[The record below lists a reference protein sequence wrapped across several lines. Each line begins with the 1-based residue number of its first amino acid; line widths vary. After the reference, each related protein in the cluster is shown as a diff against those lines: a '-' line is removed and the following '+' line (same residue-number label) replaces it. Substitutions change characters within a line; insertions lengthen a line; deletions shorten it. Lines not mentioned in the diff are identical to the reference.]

1 MFQKRIKRILEKLQG
16 LELDGL
22 LVTYLPNVR
31 YLTGFTGS
39 SGMCFISE
47 ERKVFLTDSRY
58 DSQSHEEVKGMK
70 ILIAADGLIDEL
82 ERRKVFRGMRRVGIE
97 GNHLAYTEYQK
108 LKKTFPRVK
117 FLPQADLVESLSS
130 IKEDE
135 EIALIREAAKISDK
149 VFQKILGYLRP
160 GVRELEVSA
169 AISYYHKIYGAER
182 DSFEP
187 IVASGARGALPHA
200 VASAKKIR
208 RGEFVTLDFGC
219 VYRGYCCDITRTVA
233 VGQPSRKLR
242 EVYEIVHDAQARA
255 LEAAKTG
262 VTAKALDAVARDF
275 IAKRGLGQYFSHSL
289 GHGIGLQVH
298 EPPRISSRSSYELQ
312 TGNVIT
318 IEPGIYLPGLGGVRI
333 EDDIVVLNGRCRVLN
348 RASKEL
354 LVL

>member
-1 MFQKRIKRILEKLQG
+1 
-16 LELDGL
+16 
-22 LVTYLPNVR
+22 
-31 YLTGFTGS
+31 
-39 SGMCFISE
+39 
-47 ERKVFLTDSRY
+47 
-58 DSQSHEEVKGMK
+58 
-70 ILIAADGLIDEL
+70 
-82 ERRKVFRGMRRVGIE
+82 
-97 GNHLAYTEYQK
+97 
-108 LKKTFPRVK
+108 
-117 FLPQADLVESLSS
+117 
-130 IKEDE
+130 
-135 EIALIREAAKISDK
+135 
-149 VFQKILGYLRP
+149 
-160 GVRELEVSA
+160 
-169 AISYYHKIYGAER
+169 
-182 DSFEP
+182 
-187 IVASGARGALPHA
+187 
-200 VASAKKIR
+200 
-208 RGEFVTLDFGC
+208 
-219 VYRGYCCDITRTVA
+219 